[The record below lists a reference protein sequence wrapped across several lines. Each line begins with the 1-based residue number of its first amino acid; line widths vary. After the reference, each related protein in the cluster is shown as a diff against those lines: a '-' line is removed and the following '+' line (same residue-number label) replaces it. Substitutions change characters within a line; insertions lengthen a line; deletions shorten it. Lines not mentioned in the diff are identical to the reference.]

1 MIKID
6 KDENENFISIPDE
19 YTGNCEETIRDVIF
33 FRCLKLVTYFCMGV
47 LMFYIWSDFTIA
59 TDNKIVKYEKS
70 LNVFSEKQINE
81 KSKNDKEFEKMFSEV
96 GKTLLAYKTD
106 EELDD
111 IANKEL
117 KAAIESRIQ
126 DYQNKLLSEKNGS
139 REQDYQDELSQKIEM
154 VMKTQKEIDSIK
166 NFEKLM
172 K

>member
-6 KDENENFISIPDE
+6 KDESRNFISIPNE
-19 YTGNCEETIRDVIF
+19 YTGDCEETIRDVIV

-47 LMFYIWSDFTIA
+47 LMFYIWSGFAIA
-59 TDNKIVKYEKS
+59 PDNKSVKYEKS

-81 KSKNDKEFEKMFSEV
+81 KSQNDKEFEKMFSEV
-96 GKTLLAYKTD
+96 GRTLLEYKTD

-117 KAAIESRIQ
+117 KAAIGSRIQ
-126 DYQNKLLSEKNGS
+126 DYQDKLLSERGGS
-139 REQDYQDELSQKIEM
+139 REQNYQDELSQKIEM
-154 VMKTQKEIDSIK
+154 VMKTKKEIDSIK
-166 NFEKLM
+166 NFEKLV